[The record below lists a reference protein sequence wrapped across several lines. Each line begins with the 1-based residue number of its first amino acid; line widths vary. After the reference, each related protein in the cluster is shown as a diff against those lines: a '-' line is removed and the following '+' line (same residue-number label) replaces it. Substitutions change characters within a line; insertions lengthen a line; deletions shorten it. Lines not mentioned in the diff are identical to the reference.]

1 MTKILNPYIVPR
13 MFYNTGSKGHHMLK
27 TRNALKGY
35 LPSYLHQ
42 KTRCTKIDGERY
54 GKGSISK

>member
-1 MTKILNPYIVPR
+1 
-13 MFYNTGSKGHHMLK
+13 MLK